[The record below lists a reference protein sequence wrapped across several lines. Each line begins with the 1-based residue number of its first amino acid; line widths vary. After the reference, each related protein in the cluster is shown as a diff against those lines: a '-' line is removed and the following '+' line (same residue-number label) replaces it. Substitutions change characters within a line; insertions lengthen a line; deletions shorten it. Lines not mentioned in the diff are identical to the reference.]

1 MSGEPMFNSS
11 GRTLTP
17 AAERVM
23 DPTAEP
29 VTMAGGR
36 WRRSFT
42 VGAVGRYLILIAFA
56 FLFTFPF
63 YYVFVLATHATP
75 FANPPHIFF
84 GEAVAE
90 NVDALFSQLPFLRS
104 FFNSLA
110 IAVLATVSVLFFC
123 TLGGFAFAKYQFK
136 GKDLMLIFIVSTMA
150 IPPFL
155 NIIPFFRMM
164 VTFGWYKTWLPLI
177 VPGMANAF
185 GIFLMKQFLEESI
198 PDELMDAARID
209 GLNELQMVPR
219 IVFPLAK
226 PGLAIL
232 GTITFVGSWNN
243 FLGALVMLPD
253 PQNTTLPVALSSL
266 FVRSD
271 GNYGGLMLGT
281 ALSILP
287 LVVIFMFFSR
297 KIIANLAAGAVK
309 G

>member
-1 MSGEPMFNSS
+1 MSSQELLS
-11 GRTLTP
+11 P
-17 AAERVM
+17 AA
-23 DPTAEP
+23 P
-29 VTMAGGR
+29 VGSDTKAKGGP
-36 WRRSFT
+36 
-42 VGAVGRYLILIAFA
+42 GAVWGRPRSLTGGKIVRFLIMIVFA
-56 FLFTFPF
+56 LLFTFPF
-63 YYVFVLATHATP
+63 YYVFVLATHPTP

-84 GEAVAE
+84 GSSVAE
-90 NVDALFSQLPFLRS
+90 NVDALFGQLPFLGS
-104 FFNSLA
+104 FFNSLS
-110 IAVLATVSVLFFC
+110 IAVLATVSVIFFC
-123 TLGGFAFAKYQFK
+123 TLGGFAFAKYRFK
-136 GKDLMLIFIVSTMA
+136 GKELMLMFIVLTMA

-164 VTFGWYKTWLPLI
+164 VAFGWYRTWLPLI

-198 PDELMDAARID
+198 PDELLDAARID
-209 GLNELQMVPR
+209 GLNEFQMIPR
-219 IVFPLAK
+219 VVFPLAK
-226 PGLAIL
+226 PGIAIL

-243 FLGALVMLPD
+243 FLGALVMLPE
-253 PQNTTLPVALSSL
+253 PKNTTLPVALSSL

-287 LVVIFMFFSR
+287 LLIIFMFFSR

>member
-1 MSGEPMFNSS
+1 MFNSA

-17 AAERVM
+17 AAGRVM
-23 DPTAEP
+23 DPTAQT
-29 VTMAGGR
+29 VTEALPHK
-36 WRRSFT
+36 RRRVTSGT
-42 VGAVGRYLILIAFA
+42 IVRYLLLLVFA

-63 YYVFVLATHATP
+63 YYVFVLSTHATP
-75 FANPPHIFF
+75 FANPPHILF
-84 GEAVAE
+84 GNAVAD
-90 NVDALFSQLPFLRS
+90 NVDALFGQLPFLRS
-104 FFNSLA
+104 FFNSFS
-110 IAVLATVSVLFFC
+110 IAVLATISVLFFC

-164 VTFGWYKTWLPLI
+164 VAFGWFKTWLPLI

-287 LVVIFMFFSR
+287 LLVIFLFFSR
-297 KIIANLAAGAVK
+297 RIIANLAAGAVK

>member
-1 MSGEPMFNSS
+1 MIGTQELRKTQARRVSQVK
-11 GRTLTP
+11 RTLG
-17 AAERVM
+17 AEAIV
-23 DPTAEP
+23 
-29 VTMAGGR
+29 
-36 WRRSFT
+36 
-42 VGAVGRYLILIAFA
+42 RYIILGLFA
-56 FLFTFPF
+56 LVFTFPF
-63 YYVFVLATHATP
+63 YYVFVLATHRIP

-84 GEAVAE
+84 GEFLIANFE
-90 NVDALFSQLPFLRS
+90 SLFRQIPFVKS
-104 FFNSLA
+104 FLNSLG
-110 IAVLATVSVLFFC
+110 IATLSTLSVIFFC
-123 TLGGFAFAKYQFK
+123 TLGGFAFAKYSFK
-136 GKDLMLIFIVSTMA
+136 GKELLLLFVVSTMA

-164 VTFGWYKTWLPLI
+164 VFFGWYQTWLPLI

-185 GIFLMKQFLEESI
+185 GIFLMKQFLEESV
-198 PDELMDAARID
+198 PTDLMDAARID
-209 GLNELQMVPR
+209 GLNELQLLPAV
-219 IVFPLAK
+219 VFPLAK
-226 PGLAIL
+226 PGIAIL

-253 PQNTTLPVALSSL
+253 PRNSTLPVALSSL

-287 LVVIFMFFSR
+287 LLIIFLFFSR

>member
-1 MSGEPMFNSS
+1 MKGVKSMSSILSNLNLDTLKTKPTMKWGLRLGPGSMF
-11 GRTLTP
+11 
-17 AAERVM
+17 
-23 DPTAEP
+23 
-29 VTMAGGR
+29 
-36 WRRSFT
+36 
-42 VGAVGRYLILIAFA
+42 RYLFLILLS

-63 YYVFVLATHATP
+63 YYVFVLATHRIP

-84 GEAVAE
+84 GPSLSE
-90 NVDALFSQLPFLRS
+90 NFDALFRQIPFIRS
-104 FFNSLA
+104 FMNSLG
-110 IAVLATVSVLFFC
+110 IATLATISVIFFC
-123 TLGGFAFAKYQFK
+123 TLGGFAFAKYSFK
-136 GKDLMLIFIVSTMA
+136 GKEMMLLFVVSTMA

-164 VTFGWYKTWLPLI
+164 VAFGWYQTWLPLI

-198 PDELMDAARID
+198 PTDLMDAARID
-209 GLNELQMVPR
+209 GLNELQMVPA

-226 PGLAIL
+226 PGIAIL

-253 PQNTTLPVALSSL
+253 PRNSTLPVSLSSL

-287 LVVIFMFFSR
+287 LVIIFMFFSR
-297 KIIANLAAGAVK
+297 NIIANLAAGAVK

>member
-1 MSGEPMFNSS
+1 MSSVPSS
-11 GRTLTP
+11 LNLDTLKKKP
-17 AAERVM
+17 AMKWGPKPGPGTLVKY
-23 DPTAEP
+23 
-29 VTMAGGR
+29 
-36 WRRSFT
+36 FF
-42 VGAVGRYLILIAFA
+42 LIILA

-63 YYVFVLATHATP
+63 YYVFVIATHRVP

-84 GEAVAE
+84 GPSLSE
-90 NVDALFSQLPFLRS
+90 NFDALFRQIPFVRS
-104 FFNSLA
+104 FLNSLG
-110 IAVLATVSVLFFC
+110 IATLATVSVIFFC
-123 TLGGFAFAKYQFK
+123 TLGGFAFAKYSFK
-136 GKDLMLIFIVSTMA
+136 GKEMMLLFVVSTMA

-164 VTFGWYKTWLPLI
+164 VAFGWYQTWLPLI

-198 PDELMDAARID
+198 PTDLMDAARID
-209 GLNELQMVPR
+209 GLNELQMVPN

-226 PGLAIL
+226 PGIAIL

-253 PQNTTLPVALSSL
+253 PRNSTLPVSLSSL

-297 KIIANLAAGAVK
+297 NIIANLAAGAVK